1 MTWVNGLV
9 RRIVPLLGIV
19 AVGVAL
25 SAAIFTTLRSLE
37 SKNAQA
43 SFDGVAQER
52 LDAVETNVTL
62 TVNNL
67 VSLGALYDAAPEV
80 TRDEFGRFAAPLLAR
95 NRAIQAL
102 EWIPRVPKQSRQE
115 YEDKARH
122 DGVASFQFTERL
134 SPIEMGRAGEREE
147 YFPVFY
153 VAPLKGN
160 EKALGF
166 DLFSDRVRR
175 EALQTSVD
183 SGQMVATNRIKLVQE
198 TSDQY
203 GFLVFRPV
211 YWGGIEPASIE
222 GRRGALTGFA
232 LAVFRIA
239 DIVEKAGAAPSS
251 ASGLNLAIFDRT
263 AGRGEQLLY
272 PKGARLEGVEDLP
285 PGFRAAR
292 TISVAGRTWELAA
305 YPLANSFKPTRWSSW
320 GTFLA
325 GLLLTCLL
333 TTYLADR
340 HHAEDALHQSEERAR
355 LLFATIP
362 HPAYVFDLETLSF
375 LEVNEAAVQQYAYSR
390 DEFLRIE
397 DQDVQPVEEAKQL
410 HPHEPAQVVK
420 GAAGQWKHHSRDG
433 RTIDVE
439 IYFHDLNYDGHRARL
454 AIAQDVTEHNRL
466 EIQLR
471 HSQKLEAVGRLAAG
485 IAHEINTPVQF
496 IGDNLRFLRDG
507 YTDLNKVHEKYKQL
521 RDAMAHGEANRGL
534 AEEAS
539 EAEKAVDLD
548 YLKEEIPKAIGQSLD
563 GVTRVATLVRAMK
576 EFAHPDRK
584 EKTAGDINKA
594 LLSTLTVARNEWKY
608 VAEVETDLGDLP
620 PVFCNIGELNQVFL
634 NLLVNASHAIGDRK
648 KENGEKGVIRVRT
661 WIEENAIFISIADTG
676 CGIPEDIRDK
686 VFDPFFTTKEIGR
699 GTGQGLSIAR
709 SVVVDQ
715 HGGAL
720 TFNSE
725 VGKGTTFHIRL
736 PLKAEAKPR
745 EEEAL

>member
-1 MTWVNGLV
+1 M
-9 RRIVPLLGIV
+9 PLLGIV

-251 ASGLNLAIFDRT
+251 ASGLNLAIFDRDRRPRRT
-263 AGRGEQLLY
+263 AALPEGRSSRGCRRPSSGLSRSPHDFRSWTHL
-272 PKGARLEGVEDLP
+272 GAR
-285 PGFRAAR
+285 
-292 TISVAGRTWELAA
+292 
-305 YPLANSFKPTRWSSW
+305 
-320 GTFLA
+320 
-325 GLLLTCLL
+325 
-333 TTYLADR
+333 
-340 HHAEDALHQSEERAR
+340 
-355 LLFATIP
+355 
-362 HPAYVFDLETLSF
+362 
-375 LEVNEAAVQQYAYSR
+375 
-390 DEFLRIE
+390 
-397 DQDVQPVEEAKQL
+397 
-410 HPHEPAQVVK
+410 
-420 GAAGQWKHHSRDG
+420 
-433 RTIDVE
+433 
-439 IYFHDLNYDGHRARL
+439 
-454 AIAQDVTEHNRL
+454 
-466 EIQLR
+466 
-471 HSQKLEAVGRLAAG
+471 
-485 IAHEINTPVQF
+485 
-496 IGDNLRFLRDG
+496 
-507 YTDLNKVHEKYKQL
+507 
-521 RDAMAHGEANRGL
+521 
-534 AEEAS
+534 
-539 EAEKAVDLD
+539 
-548 YLKEEIPKAIGQSLD
+548 
-563 GVTRVATLVRAMK
+563 
-576 EFAHPDRK
+576 
-584 EKTAGDINKA
+584 
-594 LLSTLTVARNEWKY
+594 
-608 VAEVETDLGDLP
+608 
-620 PVFCNIGELNQVFL
+620 
-634 NLLVNASHAIGDRK
+634 
-648 KENGEKGVIRVRT
+648 
-661 WIEENAIFISIADTG
+661 
-676 CGIPEDIRDK
+676 
-686 VFDPFFTTKEIGR
+686 
-699 GTGQGLSIAR
+699 
-709 SVVVDQ
+709 
-715 HGGAL
+715 
-720 TFNSE
+720 
-725 VGKGTTFHIRL
+725 RL
-736 PLKAEAKPR
+736 PSCQ
-745 EEEAL
+745 